1 MDNHSK
7 TDVTLAIDIGGT
19 NTAFGF
25 VDKVGNII
33 ASSVISTNPLEPA
46 DKFFDRLTSETNS
59 LFSTIRN
66 KFNLVGVGAGAPNAN
81 YFKGTVEEP
90 PNLKWGTVNV
100 VETINKYY
108 SVPVAITNDANAA
121 AIGELQFGSAK
132 GMKDF
137 VVFTLGTGVGGG
149 IVANGELVYGHDGF
163 AGEFGHTIY
172 DPNGRK
178 CACGR
183 RGCLETY
190 VSAGGIK
197 RTVYELLSNSIDESE
212 LRDCNYDNLTA
223 KTISEAAHR
232 GDKIALEAFDYT
244 SKILGIKL
252 ADAVAYLN
260 PEAIILFGG
269 LTTAGDLLFKSTEK
283 YMNMYMLNLF
293 KNKVRLLPSGL
304 SGGNAAILGASAL
317 IWNELEKL
325 KEVTVQE

>member
-1 MDNHSK
+1 MNNHSK
-7 TDVTLAIDIGGT
+7 KDVTLAIDIGGT

-33 ASSVISTNPLEPA
+33 ASSTISTNPLEPA
-46 DKFFDRLTSETNS
+46 DKFFSRLTSETDS
-59 LFSTIRN
+59 LFSTIEN
-66 KFNLVGVGAGAPNAN
+66 KFNLVGVGVGAPNAN

-108 SVPVAITNDANAA
+108 SIPVVVTNDANAA

-137 VVFTLGTGVGGG
+137 MVFTLGTGVGGG

-172 DPNGRK
+172 DPDGRK

-223 KTISEAAHR
+223 KTISEAAQR

-252 ADAVAYLN
+252 ADAVAYMN

-293 KNKVRLLPSGL
+293 KNKVKLLPSGL